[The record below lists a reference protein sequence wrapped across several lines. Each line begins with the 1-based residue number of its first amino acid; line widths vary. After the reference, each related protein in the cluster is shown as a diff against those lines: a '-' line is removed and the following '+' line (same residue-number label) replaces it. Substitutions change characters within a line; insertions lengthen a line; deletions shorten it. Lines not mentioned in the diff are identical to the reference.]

1 VIDNA
6 GWLAHDGANTREK
19 LMNRILVVAGLLLL
33 GSACAGGTPEEVEQM
48 EMAEDMEQT
57 AGDER
62 AMIGSEAREVD
73 GMMAPNAEEDIEMET
88 EPYPE

>member
-1 VIDNA
+1 
-6 GWLAHDGANTREK
+6 
-19 LMNRILVVAGLLLL
+19 
-33 GSACAGGTPEEVEQM
+33 M

-62 AMIGSEAREVD
+62 AMIGSEAGEVD

>member
-1 VIDNA
+1 
-6 GWLAHDGANTREK
+6 
-19 LMNRILVVAGLLLL
+19 MNRILLVVGLLIL
-33 GSACAGGTPEEVEQM
+33 GSACAGGSPEEVEQM

-62 AMIGSEAREVD
+62 AMVGSEAGEVD

>member
-1 VIDNA
+1 
-6 GWLAHDGANTREK
+6 
-19 LMNRILVVAGLLLL
+19 MNRIVLVAGLLLL
-33 GSACAGGTPEEVEQM
+33 GIACAGGSPEEVQQM

-62 AMIGSEAREVD
+62 EMMGSEAGEVD
-73 GMMAPNAEEDIEMET
+73 GMMAPNAEEDVEMET

>member
-1 VIDNA
+1 MI
-6 GWLAHDGANTREK
+6 R
-19 LMNRILVVAGLLLL
+19 VAGFLFL
-33 GSACAGGTPEEVEQM
+33 GSACAGGSPEEVEQM
-48 EMAEDMEQT
+48 ERSEDMEQT

-62 AMIGSEAREVD
+62 AMIGSETGEVD

>member
-1 VIDNA
+1 M
-6 GWLAHDGANTREK
+6 G
-19 LMNRILVVAGLLLL
+19 RILLVAGLLLL
-33 GSACAGGTPEEVEQM
+33 GIACAGGSPEEVEQM

-62 AMIGSEAREVD
+62 EMMGSEAGEVD
-73 GMMAPNAEEDIEMET
+73 GMMAPNAEEDFEMET

>member
-1 VIDNA
+1 
-6 GWLAHDGANTREK
+6 
-19 LMNRILVVAGLLLL
+19 
-33 GSACAGGTPEEVEQM
+33 M

-62 AMIGSEAREVD
+62 EMIGSEAGEVD
-73 GMMAPNAEEDIEMET
+73 GMMAPNAEEDVEMET

>member
-1 VIDNA
+1 
-6 GWLAHDGANTREK
+6 
-19 LMNRILVVAGLLLL
+19 MNRILLVVGLLIL
-33 GSACAGGTPEEVEQM
+33 GSACAGGSPEEVEQM

-62 AMIGSEAREVD
+62 AMIGSEGENMD

-88 EPYPE
+88 EQYPE

>member
-1 VIDNA
+1 
-6 GWLAHDGANTREK
+6 
-19 LMNRILVVAGLLLL
+19 MNRILVVSGLLLL
-33 GSACAGGTPEEVEQM
+33 GSACAGGSPEEVEQM

-62 AMIGSEAREVD
+62 EMIGSEAGEVD
-73 GMMAPNAEEDIEMET
+73 GMMAPNAEEDLEMET

>member
-1 VIDNA
+1 
-6 GWLAHDGANTREK
+6 
-19 LMNRILVVAGLLLL
+19 MNRILMIAGLLLL

-62 AMIGSEAREVD
+62 AMIGSEGGEVD
-73 GMMAPNAEEDIEMET
+73 GMMAPNAEEDIAMET